1 MASPSSTKSNK
12 KGAKRSRSKSRLVM
26 VMMLCLVSWAGVI
39 YWDQQGKLAEKRA
52 EFNELEEQLK
62 LVHQSNE
69 KAKKEVERLNDKEYI
84 EQKIRKELNYVKEG
98 ERIFSVTQ
106 P

>member
-1 MASPSSTKSNK
+1 LASSSSNQTNRR
-12 KGAKRSRSKSRLVM
+12 GAKRSRSKFRLVM
-26 VMMLCLVSWAGVI
+26 VMMLGLLSWAGVI
-39 YWDQQGKLAEKRA
+39 YWDQQVKLTEKKAEFKELEKQLAE
-52 EFNELEEQLK
+52 
-62 LVHQSNE
+62 VYGSNE

-98 ERIFSVTQ
+98 ERIFSVTK

>member
-1 MASPSSTKSNK
+1 MASRSSTKSNK

-26 VMMLCLVSWAGVI
+26 VMMLCLISWAGVI
-39 YWDQQGKLAEKRA
+39 YWDQQGKLTDKRA
-52 EFNELEEQLK
+52 EMNELEEQLK

>member
-1 MASPSSTKSNK
+1 MASPASTKSNRK
-12 KGAKRSRSKSRLVM
+12 EAKRSRSKFRLVM
-26 VMMLCLVSWAGVI
+26 VMMLGLLSWAGVI
-39 YWDQQGKLAEKRA
+39 YWDQQVKLTEKKAELIQ
-52 EFNELEEQLK
+52 LEKQLTE
-62 LVHQSNE
+62 VYESNE

-98 ERIFSVTQ
+98 ERIFSVTK